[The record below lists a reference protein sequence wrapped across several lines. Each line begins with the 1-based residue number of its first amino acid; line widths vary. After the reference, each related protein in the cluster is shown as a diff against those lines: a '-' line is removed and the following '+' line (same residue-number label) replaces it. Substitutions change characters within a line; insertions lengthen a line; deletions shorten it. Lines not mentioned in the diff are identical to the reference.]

1 MKKQANKILNIKGV
15 VLDNEQL
22 QNYMEK
28 NAIND
33 NINPKSNM
41 NTYPIYRVLENFKF
55 IEKTYNLLTEAIKQE
70 IDIYPAGEWLLD
82 NFYIVD
88 ETVKKVSKEIGIKRY
103 KALPGIAEG
112 NYKGFARIY
121 VIAAEIVAY
130 TDCKITED
138 TLNLALTAYQRRRNL
153 SMEEIWNLSTF
164 LQIAIIEYIRGI
176 CEKIYS
182 SQMQKY
188 RVESIVERLVEKKTL
203 DKQRFKNKQDNY
215 KSQINNISM
224 KFPFIEYMS
233 FKLKKYGKQ
242 GIPYLNILEEQVN
255 KMGMTVSEVI
265 KKEHYDIALRE
276 SPNW

>member
-121 VIAAEIVAY
+121 LIAAEIVAY

-276 SPNW
+276 SPNG

>member
-130 TDCKITED
+130 TYCKITED

-276 SPNW
+276 SPNG

>member
-1 MKKQANKILNIKGV
+1 MKKQTNKILNIKGV

-276 SPNW
+276 SPNG

>member
-1 MKKQANKILNIKGV
+1 
-15 VLDNEQL
+15 
-22 QNYMEK
+22 MEK

-224 KFPFIEYMS
+224 KFAFIEYMS

-242 GIPYLNILEEQVN
+242 GIPYLNTLEEQVN

-265 KKEHYDIALRE
+265 KKVHYDIALRE
-276 SPNW
+276 SPNG

>member
-55 IEKTYNLLTEAIKQE
+55 IEKTYDLLTEAIKQE

-276 SPNW
+276 SPNG

>member
-15 VLDNEQL
+15 VLYNEQL

-276 SPNW
+276 SPNG

>member
-224 KFPFIEYMS
+224 KFQFIEYMS

-276 SPNW
+276 SPNG

>member
-255 KMGMTVSEVI
+255 KMGLTVSEVI

-276 SPNW
+276 SPNG

>member
-88 ETVKKVSKEIGIKRY
+88 ETVKKVFKEIGIKRY

-276 SPNW
+276 SPNG

>member
-215 KSQINNISM
+215 KSQINYISM

-276 SPNW
+276 SPNG

>member
-276 SPNW
+276 SPNG

>member
-188 RVESIVERLVEKKTL
+188 RVESIVERLIEKKTL

-276 SPNW
+276 SPNG

>member
-1 MKKQANKILNIKGV
+1 MKKQANKISNIKGV

-276 SPNW
+276 SPNG

>member
-242 GIPYLNILEEQVN
+242 GIPYLNILEEQGN

-276 SPNW
+276 SPNG